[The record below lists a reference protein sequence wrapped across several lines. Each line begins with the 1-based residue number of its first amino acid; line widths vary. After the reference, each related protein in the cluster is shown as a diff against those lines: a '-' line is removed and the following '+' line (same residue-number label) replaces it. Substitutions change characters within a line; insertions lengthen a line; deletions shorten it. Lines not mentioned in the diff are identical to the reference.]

1 MAKQMYINGEWVSA
15 PNNKTFPV
23 YNPATSEIIDYVPN
37 GGYEEALQ
45 ASKAAANA
53 FPKWAS
59 KLAEERA
66 NMILKFRDK
75 IIEHKNELIE
85 TLCLESGKPIL
96 EADSEINAG
105 LNFFTW
111 YAEEAKRI
119 YGDII
124 PASASDKRIAVIK
137 QPIGV
142 VGIITPWNFPFN
154 ALAKKIAP
162 ALAAGCTVVIKPAEE
177 TPLTAFKL
185 AELAEKTGFNK
196 GVLNVV
202 TGNPKEIG
210 EAWLQDDHVK
220 LITFTGSTE
229 VGKILMRGAANKVK
243 KLSLELGGHAPF
255 IIFEDA
261 DLEKAVEGLIA
272 SKFRNNGQTCVCA
285 NRVFV
290 HENILQEFIN
300 KLKEAMNQLIVGKY
314 DEPNVTT
321 GPLINKSALEKVERH
336 VQDAVNK
343 GATIEVGGKR
353 IEKYPDGYFYEPTIL
368 CGIDKSMDL
377 FYEETFGPVIPI
389 ATFTDDEEVIE
400 EANDT
405 VYGLAAYIFTESLKK
420 AIQVSEKIES
430 GIVGV
435 NDGLPSIA
443 QAPFGGWKESG
454 IGKEGGKE
462 GIEEFLETKYIS
474 IRM

>member
-1 MAKQMYINGEWVSA
+1 MAKQMYINGEWVPAIS
-15 PNNKTFPV
+15 NETFPV
-23 YNPATSEIIDYVPN
+23 HNPATSEIIDYVPN

-45 ASKAAANA
+45 ASKAAADA

-66 NMILKFRDK
+66 NMILKFRDI
-75 IIEHKNELIE
+75 IIEHKKELIE
-85 TLCLESGKPIL
+85 TLCLESGKPIV
-96 EADSEINAG
+96 EAEAEIAAG

-124 PASASDKRIAVIK
+124 PASAYDKRIAVIK

-142 VGIITPWNFPFN
+142 VGVITPWNFPFN

-162 ALAAGCTVVIKPAEE
+162 ALAAGCTLVIKPAEE

-185 AELAEKTGFNK
+185 AELAEKVGFDK

-202 TGNPKEIG
+202 TGNPQDIG
-210 EAWLQDDHVK
+210 EAWLKDDHVK

-229 VGKILMRGAANKVK
+229 VGKILMRGAADKVK

-255 IIFEDA
+255 IVFEDA
-261 DLEKAVEGLIA
+261 DLDKAVEGLIG

-290 HENILQEFIN
+290 AKNIFDPFLE
-300 KLKEAMNQLIVGKY
+300 KLKVAISQLKIGKY

-321 GPLINKSALEKVERH
+321 GPLINEAALEKVEKH

-343 GATIEVGGKR
+343 GATLEMRGNRVD
-353 IEKYPDGYFYEPTIL
+353 KYPNGYFYEPTIL
-368 CGIDKSMDL
+368 CGIDSTMDL

-389 ATFTDDEEVIE
+389 ATFTDEDEVIKH
-400 EANDT
+400 ANDT
-405 VYGLAAYIFTESLKK
+405 VYGLAAYIFTESLSK